1 MEKKQKLLLID
12 GNGLAYRAFYALPPL
27 KTSLGEPVSAVYGFA
42 TMLLKILEKERPD
55 FLAASF
61 DKGPPTIRKDAFP
74 EYKAQ
79 REKMPED
86 LSGQFVLIEEFLD
99 ILGVPVFWEEG
110 YEADDCLATLARRA
124 EENGLEVLILS
135 GDRDL
140 LQMVSQNI
148 RVLIPRKGIGD
159 LATYDEAAVRE
170 RFGLSP
176 EQLIDMKA
184 LAGDPSDNIP
194 GVPGIGEKT
203 ASKLIAEYGSLENL
217 LARSEEVPG
226 KAGALLREHRESAL
240 LGRKLV
246 TLEANLSLPIRWEDL
261 KLTKPDSQRLREL
274 LGRLEFKALLE
285 KILPE
290 ERPIQAGLTPPPCE
304 IVSEE
309 TLPAFSRRLTE
320 QKAFSILWLAT
331 SPDIGGRLL
340 GIALGL
346 KDEGCFYLPLA
357 CAGEMDLFHHKDN
370 SSLPVQQALKCLEPA
385 LKDERI
391 LKVCTQLKS
400 GHLLWEREN
409 FSLGKNFF
417 DIGLASY
424 LLEPDETNHQI
435 WNAASR
441 FLSASLPTEEDLL
454 GKGVKARTYAQ
465 VNPEELQAW
474 CSLQSAGLL
483 ALSAPLLALLADN
496 GLERLFWEVETPLAA
511 VLARM
516 EAHGMALETG
526 RLTRISREIEEHLCR
541 LRGEITTL
549 AGEEFNINS
558 PAQVSRI
565 LFEKLRIIEDLK
577 APAGEKQSYS
587 TASEILESLAHLHPI
602 IDKILEYRE
611 LSKLKTGYVESL
623 PRLVSPES
631 GRIHTTFNQM
641 VAATGRLSSSRPN
654 LQNIPVRTSWG
665 REIRQAFIPCQAGDI
680 FLCGD
685 YSQVELRILAHLSK
699 DEKLLEA
706 FERGEDIHRLTAS
719 EIFGVSPE
727 EVSGEMRRTAKVV
740 NFGIIY
746 GMSAHGLS
754 QTLKIPRNEAGRY
767 IHIYLERFRG
777 VREFIENTVAGAKE
791 TGFVSTLLGRRR
803 RVDGIRSR
811 NATVRKNAE
820 RVAVNAPVQGS
831 AADLIKV
838 AMIRMQDEIERRGL
852 AGRMVLQVHDELVF
866 EVPPEEVEIFSELAR
881 ETMEKAYALC
891 PPLRITLKTG
901 KNWGELEA
909 LSDA

>member
-42 TMLLKILEKERPD
+42 TMLLKILEQEHPD

-61 DKGPPTIRKDAFP
+61 DKGPPTIRKEAFP

-140 LQMVSQNI
+140 LQLVSPDI
-148 RVLIPRKGIGD
+148 RVLIPRKGISD

-176 EQLIDMKA
+176 EQLVDMKA
-184 LAGDPSDNIP
+184 LSGDPSDNIP

-203 ASKLIAEYGSLENL
+203 ASKLISEYGSLENL

-246 TLEANLSLPIRWEDL
+246 TLEANLPLPIRWEDL
-261 KLTKPDSQRLREL
+261 KLTKPDSERLREL

-285 KILPE
+285 KIIPE
-290 ERPIQAGLTPPPCE
+290 ERPIQAGLIPPPCE

-309 TLPAFSRRLTE
+309 SLPALSRRLTE
-320 QKAFSILWLAT
+320 EKSFSILWLAT

-357 CAGEMDLFHHKDN
+357 CAGEMDLFHYKDN
-370 SSLPVQQALKCLEPA
+370 SSISIQLALKCLEPA

-391 LKVCTQLKS
+391 LKVCTRLKS

-417 DIGLASY
+417 DISLASY

-441 FLSASLPTEEDLL
+441 LLSASIPTEEDLL

-465 VNPEELQAW
+465 VEPEELQAW
-474 CSLQSAGLL
+474 CSLQCAALL
-483 ALSAPLLALLADN
+483 ALSAPLSALLKDN
-496 GLERLFWEVETPLAA
+496 GLERLFGEVETPLSA

-526 RLTRISREIEEHLCR
+526 RLARLSRDLDEHLDR
-541 LRGEITTL
+541 LRSEITTL

-577 APAGEKQSYS
+577 VPAGEKKSYS
-587 TASEILESLAHLHPI
+587 TASEILENLAHLHPI
-602 IDKILEYRE
+602 IDKILDYRE
-611 LSKLKTGYVESL
+611 VCKLKSGYVESL
-623 PRLVSPES
+623 PRLINPES

-665 REIRQAFIPCQAGDI
+665 REIRQAFIPCKAGDL

-719 EIFGVSPE
+719 EIFGVTLE
-727 EVSGEMRRTAKVV
+727 EVTGEMRRTAKVV

-767 IHIYLERFRG
+767 INIYLERFQG
-777 VREFIENTVAGAKE
+777 VHKFIENTVAGAAE

-820 RVAVNAPVQGS
+820 RIAVNAPVQGS

-838 AMIRMQDEIERRGL
+838 AMIRMQDEIEKRGL

-881 ETMEKAYALC
+881 ETMEKAYDLC
-891 PPLRITLKTG
+891 PPLRITLKSG

-909 LSDA
+909 LPDA

>member
-1 MEKKQKLLLID
+1 LEKKQKLLLID

-42 TMLLKILEKERPD
+42 TMLLKILEQEHPD

-61 DKGPPTIRKDAFP
+61 DKGPPTIRKEAFP

-140 LQMVSQNI
+140 LQLVSPDI
-148 RVLIPRKGIGD
+148 RVLIPRKGISD

-176 EQLIDMKA
+176 EQLVDMKA
-184 LAGDPSDNIP
+184 LSGDPSDNIP

-203 ASKLIAEYGSLENL
+203 ASKLISEYGSLENL

-246 TLEANLSLPIRWEDL
+246 TLEANLPLPIRWEDL
-261 KLTKPDSQRLREL
+261 KLTKPDSERLREL

-285 KILPE
+285 KIIPE
-290 ERPIQAGLTPPPCE
+290 ERPIQAGLIPPPCE

-309 TLPAFSRRLTE
+309 SLPALSRRLTE
-320 QKAFSILWLAT
+320 EKSFSILWLAT

-357 CAGEMDLFHHKDN
+357 CAGEMDLFHYKDN
-370 SSLPVQQALKCLEPA
+370 SSISIQLALKCLEPA

-391 LKVCTQLKS
+391 LKVCTRLKS

-417 DIGLASY
+417 DISLASY

-441 FLSASLPTEEDLL
+441 LLSASIPTEEDLL

-465 VNPEELQAW
+465 VEPEELQAW
-474 CSLQSAGLL
+474 CSLQCAALL
-483 ALSAPLLALLADN
+483 ALSAPLSALLKDN
-496 GLERLFWEVETPLAA
+496 GLERLFGEVETPLSA

-526 RLTRISREIEEHLCR
+526 RLARLSRDLDEHLDR
-541 LRGEITTL
+541 LRSEITTL

-577 APAGEKQSYS
+577 VPAGEKKSYS
-587 TASEILESLAHLHPI
+587 TASEILENLAHLHPI
-602 IDKILEYRE
+602 IDKILDYRE
-611 LSKLKTGYVESL
+611 VCKLKSGYVESL
-623 PRLVSPES
+623 PRLINPES

-665 REIRQAFIPCQAGDI
+665 REIRQAFIPCKAGDL

-719 EIFGVSPE
+719 EIFGVTLE
-727 EVSGEMRRTAKVV
+727 EVTGEMRRTAKVV

-767 IHIYLERFRG
+767 INIYLERFQG
-777 VREFIENTVAGAKE
+777 VHKFIENTVAGAAE

-820 RVAVNAPVQGS
+820 RIAVNAPVQGS

-838 AMIRMQDEIERRGL
+838 AMIRMQDEIEKRGL

-881 ETMEKAYALC
+881 ETMEKAYDLC
-891 PPLRITLKTG
+891 PPLRITLKSG

-909 LSDA
+909 LPDA